1 MKKHSICTA
10 FVAVLFSIKAN
21 GQTITVDPALTGAII
36 THAAAMN
43 SGLDNTKNKLTLIEK
58 GQTAVTSQL
67 VIVNDM
73 QNKIYKGLS
82 EVSSILTNLSTIKEI
97 GDIGI
102 DIFEDTEKALAIAKS
117 SPQLLLF
124 AQENANDFK
133 TRATRLA
140 LEVNA
145 FALKGGAGNLMD
157 SGERTK
163 FINHIAGELR
173 ILRGL
178 AYGMER
184 TMYWAR
190 MKGFWKSVNPWQ
202 NYMNIDRRIAGQV
215 VNTTGNLK
223 RQ

>member
-1 MKKHSICTA
+1 MKRQSICTV

-21 GQTITVDPALTGAII
+21 GQTITVDPVLTGAII

-102 DIFEDTEKALAIAKS
+102 DIFEDTEKALEIAKT

-133 TRATRLA
+133 TRATKLA
-140 LEVNA
+140 LEVNS

-157 SGERTK
+157 SGERTR

-184 TMYWAR
+184 AMYWAK
-190 MKGFWKSVNPWQ
+190 MKGFWKAVNPWQ
-202 NYMNIDRRIAGQV
+202 NYIDIDKRIAGQV

>member
-1 MKKHSICTA
+1 MRKNSIYITA
-10 FVAVLFSIKAN
+10 AAALFSMKVNA
-21 GQTITVDPALTGAII
+21 QTITVDPVLTGAII

-43 SGLDNTKNKLTLIEK
+43 SGLDNTKNKLTLIER

-82 EVSSILTNLSTIKEI
+82 EVSSILSNLSTIKEI

-102 DIFEDTEKALAIAKS
+102 DIFEDTEKALEIAKT

-133 TRATRLA
+133 TRATALA
-140 LEVNA
+140 LEVNS

-184 TMYWAR
+184 AMYWAK

-202 NYMNIDRRIAGQV
+202 NYMDIDKRIAGDV
-215 VNTTGNLK
+215 VNSSGNLK

>member
-1 MKKHSICTA
+1 MKKKNYGVILIA
-10 FVAVLFSIKAN
+10 ALFSTQAKA
-21 GQTITVDPALTGAII
+21 QTITVDPALTGAII
-36 THAAAMN
+36 AHAAAMN

-82 EVSSILTNLSTIKEI
+82 EVSAILSNLSTIKEI
-97 GDIGI
+97 TDIGI
-102 DIFEDTEKALAIAKS
+102 DIFDDTEKALEIAKT

-124 AQENANDFK
+124 AQENASDFK
-133 TRATRLA
+133 TRATALA
-140 LEVNA
+140 LEVNS

-163 FINHIAGELR
+163 FLNHIAGELR

-184 TMYWAR
+184 AMYWAK
-190 MKGFWKSVNPWQ
+190 MKGFWKSVNPSQ
-202 NYMNIDRRIAGQV
+202 NYMDIDKRIAGQV
-215 VNTTGNLK
+215 VNGTGNLK